1 MAEIGNVLGNRYRLI
16 ELLGQGGMATIYR
29 ARDSQ
34 LERDVAVKVLRTEYG
49 RDPDF
54 SSRFRQEAQ
63 AAAALNHPN
72 VVAVYD
78 YGQDEAGP
86 YIVMELVDGEDLAS
100 VIRRT
105 GALPPRQAARISAE
119 IARAL
124 AAAHARGFVHRD
136 VKPGNVLVARDGR
149 VKVADFGI
157 ARAVA
162 EAQMTLPGTT
172 LGSVH
177 YFSPEQARG
186 EQATTSSDIY
196 ALGIVLFELLTG
208 RRPWEGDSAASI
220 AMARLS
226 GPVPSPAGVRSGVPP
241 ALDAI
246 VQRALARD
254 PSGRFPTAAAMADA
268 LDAFLADRPQDAAR
282 AAAAPSAAIVAAAG
296 GAAAAGALAAS
307 GAAGAAGPASATGA
321 TAASTVAAG
330 VARPNP
336 PRVPYAQ
343 DAYADASQGNRD
355 PRADRRGPPYEEE
368 PEGGT
373 SAWVWVSAVLA
384 LAILAVAG
392 FLVFRL
398 LSGPGTPT
406 VEQVTVPNFVD
417 KLFDAAQTEA
427 RELNIEL
434 VVANTQATDKPD
446 NTIVSQEPGPGSSLD
461 EGGTVRVVVDA
472 GEGQAAVPDLRNKTQ
487 ADALQLIAD
496 AGLRLGQIEQGFSDT
511 VPPGSVITQSHQ
523 PGVLVTRGT
532 PIDITLS
539 QGPKPTPTATPT
551 PRPPTPTPASTPT
564 PTPAPI
570 NVGDYR
576 CMTFSDA
583 TEAIESDG
591 FRVGDVEGLP
601 PGHAPAGGDL
611 VVDQEPNPGT
621 KRKPGTAIDL
631 QVYDPASYPF
641 PTCPPP

>member
-1 MAEIGNVLGNRYRLI
+1 LAEIGNVLGNRYRLI

-29 ARDSQ
+29 ARDNQ
-34 LERDVAVKVLRTEYG
+34 LERDVAIKVLRAEYG

-63 AAAALNHPN
+63 AAGALNHPN

-105 GALPPRQAARISAE
+105 GALPPRQAARIAGE

-186 EQATTSSDIY
+186 EQATTASDVY
-196 ALGIVLFELLTG
+196 SLGIVLFELLTG

-226 GPVPSPAGVRSGVPP
+226 GPVPSPGGMRSGVPP
-241 ALDAI
+241 ALDSI
-246 VQRALARD
+246 VQRALARE

-268 LDAFLADRPQDAAR
+268 LDAFLADRAPEGAR
-282 AAAAPSAAIVAAAG
+282 
-296 GAAAAGALAAS
+296 GAAA
-307 GAAGAAGPASATGA
+307 GAAGAAGAGAPAAAAAGVGMAAAGAGAAAGSQTGA
-321 TAASTVAAG
+321 TIAAG

-343 DAYADASQGNRD
+343 DAYADASERYRD
-355 PRADRRGPPYEEE
+355 PRSGRRGPE
-368 PEGGT
+368 PAEDEAEGGT
-373 SAWVWVSAVLA
+373 SPWVWVSAVLA

-392 FLVFRL
+392 FLVYRL
-398 LSGPGTPT
+398 LAGPGTAEPQ
-406 VEQVTVPNFVD
+406 QVTVPNFVN
-417 KLFDAAQTEA
+417 KLFDAAKTEA
-427 RELNIEL
+427 GELKLEL
-434 VVANTQATDKPD
+434 VVGSTQASDKPD
-446 NTIVSQEPGPGSSLD
+446 NTILSQEPVAGSTID

-472 GEGQAAVPDLRNKTQ
+472 GEGQTSVPDLRNKTQ
-487 ADALQLIAD
+487 AEALQAISD

-511 VPPGSVITQSHQ
+511 VPIGSVITQSHQ

-532 PIDITLS
+532 EIDITLS
-539 QGPKPTPTATPT
+539 QGPAPTPTLAPT
-551 PRPPTPTPASTPT
+551 PTPTPAPTPT

-576 CMTFSDA
+576 CVTFEEA
-583 TEAIESDG
+583 TDAIEADG
-591 FRVGDVEGLP
+591 FTVGDVTTVPETY
-601 PGHAPAGGDL
+601 PGGPEAL
-611 VVDQEPNPGT
+611 VIDQDPNPGT

-631 QVYDPASYPF
+631 TVADPGNDPQ
-641 PTCPPP
+641 CPAP

>member
-1 MAEIGNVLGNRYRLI
+1 MAEIGNVLGDRYRLI

-34 LERDVAVKVLRTEYG
+34 LERDVAVKVLRPEYG

-63 AAAALNHPN
+63 AAASLNHPN

-78 YGQDEAGP
+78 YGQDAAGP

-105 GALPPRQAARISAE
+105 GALPPRQAARIAGE
-119 IARAL
+119 VARAL

-186 EQATTSSDIY
+186 EQATASSDIY

-246 VQRALARD
+246 VQRALSRE
-254 PSGRFPTAAAMADA
+254 PSSRFPTAAAMADA
-268 LDAFLADRPQDAAR
+268 LDAFLADRAPDASR
-282 AAAAPSAAIVAAAG
+282 GAAIPA
-296 GAAAAGALAAS
+296 
-307 GAAGAAGPASATGA
+307 GAAGAAAGAAVAAAGAAAATPTGA

-343 DAYADASQGNRD
+343 DAYADASKRYRQ
-355 PRADRRGPPYEEE
+355 PYEDRRRSEPFEQE

-373 SAWVWVSAVLA
+373 SPWVWVSAVLT

-398 LSGPGTPT
+398 LAGPGTAT
-406 VEQVTVPNFVD
+406 AQQVTIPKFVD
-417 KLFDAAQTEA
+417 KLFDVAQAEA
-427 RELNIEL
+427 RELKIEL
-434 VVANTQATDKPD
+434 VVASTQATDKPD
-446 NTIVSQEPGPGSSLD
+446 NTIISQDPGPGSLLD
-461 EGGTVRVVVDA
+461 EGGTVKVVVDA
-472 GEGQAAVPDLRNKTQ
+472 GEGQTAVPDLRNKTQ
-487 ADALQLIAD
+487 AEALQSIAD

-511 VPPGSVITQSHQ
+511 IPAGSVISQSHQ

-532 PIDITLS
+532 AIDITLS
-539 QGPKPTPTATPT
+539 QGPE
-551 PRPPTPTPASTPT
+551 PTPTPTPTVAPTPTPPPPTPT

-576 CMTFSDA
+576 CMTLEEA
-583 TEAIESDG
+583 TNEIEADG
-591 FRVGDVEGLP
+591 FKIGNVEGLP
-601 PGHAPAGGDL
+601 PGHPPGATDI
-611 VVDQEPNPGT
+611 VTDQDPNPGT
-621 KRKPGTAIDL
+621 KRKPGTKIDL
-631 QVYDPASYPF
+631 QVYDGASYPY

>member
-1 MAEIGNVLGNRYRLI
+1 LAEIGNVLGNRYRLI

-34 LERDVAVKVLRTEYG
+34 LERDVAIKVLRAEYG

-63 AAAALNHPN
+63 AAASLNHPN
-72 VVAVYD
+72 VVAVHD
-78 YGQDEAGP
+78 YGQDPVGP

-105 GALPPRQAARISAE
+105 GALPPRQAARIAAE

-124 AAAHARGFVHRD
+124 SAAHARGFVHRD
-136 VKPGNVLVARDGR
+136 VKPGNVLVGRDGR

-186 EQATTSSDIY
+186 EQATISSDIY
-196 ALGIVLFELLTG
+196 SLGIVLYELLTG

-226 GPVPSPAGVRSGVPP
+226 GPVPSPSGVRSGVPP

-268 LDAFLADRPQDAAR
+268 LDAFLADRAPDAAR
-282 AAAAPSAAIVAAAG
+282 GGASLAGAAGGVAAAG
-296 GAAAAGALAAS
+296 AANAAAGAA
-307 GAAGAAGPASATGA
+307 GA

-336 PRVPYAQ
+336 PRVAYPP
-343 DAYADASQGNRD
+343 DAYADASERYRD
-355 PRADRRGPPYEEE
+355 PRADRRGADPYEEE

-373 SAWVWVSAVLA
+373 SPWVWVSALLA

-398 LSGPGTPT
+398 LSGPGTAA
-406 VEQVTVPNFVD
+406 VQQVTVPNFVD
-417 KLFDAAQTEA
+417 KLFDDAKAEA
-427 RELNIEL
+427 GELKLEL
-434 VVANTQATDKPD
+434 VVASTQATEKPD
-446 NTIVSQEPGPGSSLD
+446 NTILSQEPGPGSGLD

-472 GEGQAAVPDLRNKTQ
+472 GEGQTSVPDLRNKTQ
-487 ADALQLIAD
+487 AEALQLIAD

-511 VPPGSVITQSHQ
+511 VPVGSVISQSHQ

-532 PIDITLS
+532 AIDVTLS
-539 QGPKPTPTATPT
+539 QGPKPTPTPAPT
-551 PRPPTPTPASTPT
+551 AAPTPTPPPPTPT

-576 CMTFSDA
+576 CVTLEQA
-583 TEAIESDG
+583 TAAIEDDD
-591 FRVGDVEGLP
+591 FQVGAVQPET
-601 PGHAPAGGDL
+601 AGGPTGPNTI
-611 VVDQEPNPGT
+611 VIDQDPNPGA
-621 KRKPGTAIDL
+621 KRKPGTSIDL
-631 QVYDPASYPF
+631 LVSPDAPVP
-641 PTCPPP
+641 CPP

>member
-1 MAEIGNVLGNRYRLI
+1 LAEIGNVLGNRYRLI

-34 LERDVAVKVLRTEYG
+34 LERDVAVKVLRAEYG

-63 AAAALNHPN
+63 AAGSLNHPN

-86 YIVMELVDGEDLAS
+86 YIVMELVDGEDLSS

-105 GALPPRQAARISAE
+105 GALPPRQAARIAADV
-119 IARAL
+119 ARAL

-136 VKPGNVLVARDGR
+136 VKPGNVLVGRDGR

-186 EQATTSSDIY
+186 EPATTSSDIY

-226 GPVPSPAGVRSGVPP
+226 GPVPLPSGLRSGVPP

-254 PSGRFPTAAAMADA
+254 PSGRFATAAAMADA
-268 LDAFLADRPQDAAR
+268 LDAFLADRAPADASR
-282 AAAAPSAAIVAAAG
+282 AAAGAGGVAA
-296 GAAAAGALAAS
+296 GAAAAGAAAGAAAAGS
-307 GAAGAAGPASATGA
+307 GAGAAGMTGAAGAATI
-321 TAASTVAAG
+321 AAG

-336 PRVPYAQ
+336 QRVPYSQ
-343 DAYADASQGNRD
+343 DAYADAGEPYDRGARPQ
-355 PRADRRGPPYEEE
+355 RRGPEPYEEE

-373 SAWVWVSAVLA
+373 SPWVWVSAVLA

-398 LSGPGTPT
+398 ISGPGTAAA
-406 VEQVTVPNFVD
+406 EQVTVPQFVG
-417 KLFDAAQTEA
+417 KLFDTAKAEAA
-427 RELNIEL
+427 ELKLQL
-434 VVANTQATDKPD
+434 VVAGTQATDQPD
-446 NTIVSQEPGPGSSLD
+446 NTIVTQDPGPGANVD
-461 EGGTVRVVVDA
+461 EGGTVRVVIDA
-472 GEGQAAVPDLRNKTQ
+472 GVGQTAVPDLRNHTQ
-487 ADALQLIAD
+487 AEALQLIAD
-496 AGLRLGQIEQGFSDT
+496 AGLRLGEIKQAFSDT
-511 VPPGSVITQSHQ
+511 VPIDSVVAQSHQ
-523 PGVLVTRGT
+523 PGVLVTKQT
-532 PIDITLS
+532 AIDITLS
-539 QGPKPTPTATPT
+539 KGPKPSPSPS
-551 PRPPTPTPASTPT
+551 PTPTRPPPPTPT

-570 NVGDYR
+570 NVGNYL
-576 CMTFSDA
+576 CMTLEEASDA
-583 TEAIESDG
+583 IADDH
-591 FRVGDVEGLP
+591 FKVGTVQPEI
-601 PGHAPAGGDL
+601 AGGPVGPDT
-611 VVDQEPNPGT
+611 VVIDQDPNPGT
-621 KRKPGTAIDL
+621 KHKPGTSIDL
-631 QVYDPASYPF
+631 TVHDPSGP
-641 PTCPPP
+641 CPP